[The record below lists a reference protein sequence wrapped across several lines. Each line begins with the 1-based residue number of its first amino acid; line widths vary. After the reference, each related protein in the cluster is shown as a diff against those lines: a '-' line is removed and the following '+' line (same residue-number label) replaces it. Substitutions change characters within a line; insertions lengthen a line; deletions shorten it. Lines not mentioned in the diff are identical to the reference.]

1 MSDTNGKINKSIRQT
16 ESSSRLSPLAKPF
29 NFNNQAHEYDG
40 QQSFNSFSLDLCNLK
55 QLYDYGGCYDQSDP
69 FLIHSDSDAMSSSF
83 AKAAHQTVIG
93 DHTSS
98 LSSNSF
104 PKQGSTTETK
114 VFVISL
120 FSNDPTPDD
129 ECTHPQPSEYK
140 SPQARVMRP
149 SGTVDSCGDAAVMI
163 EPHSL
168 LNANDKIVCH
178 EKVPIGKGKEKK
190 NGEHANNEAI
200 DSLVMATRKLSITSL
215 DCPDV
220 FSLETDGTK
229 SGVPVQNSSVV
240 LDQNDSDSDVDSPC
254 WIGTGA
260 YQSPFEVTKPVGSQL
275 PKIEIEAR
283 KTLNPLAP
291 HFFPESAKQLANFHE
306 SDSNGNDH
314 LSFMMDLCA
323 GFAFSTKEQRFVDSV
338 KAGAYSS
345 EMSNVIGTQCSNN
358 IHDGGKIYSLPK
370 KSNNLSVPNSLLG
383 DQPFLVEDYLTSS
396 GQGVTG
402 ADVTGPMKNI
412 KDTVS
417 DGSSCVTSAVTG
429 NFRTLSCSRDGVP
442 SVVDGKLQ
450 GASKSTSPKL
460 DVQSVISTMHDL
472 SKLLLWNYS
481 NDLDS
486 INEHEHDVIQQI
498 INNLNICM
506 TNKVGQR
513 ISIPESGHHCTL
525 HSPMK
530 LSDCNK
536 EFKLTRLKT
545 MTVPHDWE
553 RQKSW
558 STRFDKKVAGPS
570 SYPINGEGIKN
581 GDAYTE
587 VESEAALLI

>member
-104 PKQGSTTETK
+104 PKQ
-114 VFVISL
+114 
-120 FSNDPTPDD
+120 D

-163 EPHSL
+163 EPHIL

-178 EKVPIGKGKEKK
+178 ENVPIGKGKEKK

-275 PKIEIEAR
+275 PRIEIEAR

-323 GFAFSTKEQRFVDSV
+323 GFSFSTKEQRFIDSV

-383 DQPFLVEDYLTSS
+383 DQPFLLEDYLTSS
-396 GQGVTG
+396 GQGVIG

-412 KDTVS
+412 KDTVCN
-417 DGSSCVTSAVTG
+417 GSSCVTSAVTG
-429 NFRTLSCSRDGVP
+429 NFRILSCSRDGVP

-486 INEHEHDVIQQI
+486 INEHEHDMIQQI

-587 VESEAALLI
+587 VESEAALRI